1 MRIAIYGA
9 GSLGT
14 ILGAYLARGN
24 VQADLITR
32 NEKHIAALQANGA
45 KVVGKVTFT
54 VPVKALLPT
63 QMEGRYDLIFLLTK
77 QLENKSVAQFL
88 KQYLSPDGMLC
99 TMQNGLPEPR
109 LIEILGK
116 ERVSGCTIGWG
127 ATKQGPGISELTSE
141 PDRLTFS
148 LGMIEDPEQKT
159 LESIA
164 QILENMGTVEIE
176 KNFLGARWSKLL
188 INTAFSGMATVV
200 GGTFGDVVKNKK
212 ARTLAQ
218 RIMKE
223 CMDTA
228 QALDLTIEPVQ
239 GKDIVKLFNYSGP
252 LKKWISFHLI
262 PLAMKKHRSLKP
274 SMLQDIEK
282 DVPCEVEAIN
292 GVLSEQAKKAGVPTP
307 INDRVIAIIGRI
319 EKGELRPEIG
329 NLNLFTEL

>member
-24 VQADLITR
+24 VQVDLITR
-32 NEKHIAALQANGA
+32 NEEHIAALQTNGA
-45 KVVGKVTFT
+45 KVVGKSCVYRPGQSTAT
-54 VPVKALLPT
+54 LSRWKAGMTSSSYLPNNWKT
-63 QMEGRYDLIFLLTK
+63 NQSPNSSSNTLP
-77 QLENKSVAQFL
+77 L
-88 KQYLSPDGMLC
+88 KECSALC
-99 TMQNGLPEPR
+99 KMACLNQR

-141 PDRLTFS
+141 PDRLTFN
-148 LGMIEDPEQKT
+148 LGMIEDPAQDA

-223 CMDTA
+223 CMDAA

-262 PLAMKKHRSLKP
+262 PFAMKKHRSLKP

-282 DVPCEVEAIN
+282 DIPCEVEAIN

-307 INDRVIAIIGRI
+307 INDKVIANHRPYRKGRI
-319 EKGELRPEIG
+319 TSRDR
-329 NLNLFTEL
+329 